1 MNTVKNI
8 FNFNNTPIWFMRQA
22 GRYMYEYNNIKK
34 KFNNFFSMCKN
45 INAVTDI
52 TLLPVRKFNFDAAI
66 IFSDIL
72 IVLECLNIKVN
83 FIKGKGPVV
92 SNTNVFNI
100 FKDRTN
106 NIDLEKLYPV
116 YESIKSVKKE
126 LHSLNKPLIGFS
138 GAPWT
143 IAAYM
148 LEGSLTKDLS
158 VAKTI
163 AYKDPE
169 FMRNVTNVLS
179 DIIIEHIIQQ
189 IDSGVD
195 MIQIFDT
202 HANTLDYY
210 SKEKYSIEPVKNIC
224 RKVKELYPAIPISYF
239 SKDTNYNLGELYKYI
254 DVVSFSSSVRMK
266 DYTELIPKN
275 IIFQGNLDPIK
286 LIAGGTE
293 MKNGVLSILQEMHD
307 KEFIFNLGHGIL
319 PQTPRKNVE
328 ECIDLVKS
336 FRNQA

>member
-34 KFNNFFSMCKN
+34 KFNSFFSMCKN
-45 INAVTDI
+45 IDAVTEI
-52 TLLPVRKFNFDAAI
+52 TLLPVKKFNFDAAI

-83 FIKGKGPVV
+83 FIKGQGPVV
-92 SNTNVFNI
+92 LNTNMYNI
-100 FKDRTN
+100 FKNRTN
-106 NIDLEKLYPV
+106 NIDFVKLNPV

-148 LEGSLTKDLS
+148 LEGNLTKDLS

-169 FMRNVTNVLS
+169 FMINVTNVLS
-179 DIIIEHIIQQ
+179 SIIIKHIIQQ

-202 HANTLDYY
+202 HSNTLDYY

-224 RKVKELYPAIPISYF
+224 KRVKELYPSIPISYF
-239 SKDTNYNLGELYKYI
+239 SKDTNYNLGDLYKYI

-266 DYTELIPKN
+266 DYTELVPKN
-275 IIFQGNLDPIK
+275 IVFQGNLDPIK
-286 LIAGGTE
+286 LIAGGKE
-293 MKNGVLSILQEMHD
+293 MKKSVISILQEMDD

>member
-8 FNFNNTPIWFMRQA
+8 FNFNNIPIWFMRQA

-34 KFNNFFSMCKN
+34 KFNSFFSMCKN
-45 INAVTDI
+45 IDAVTEI
-52 TLLPVRKFNFDAAI
+52 TLLPVKKFNFDAAI

-83 FIKGKGPVV
+83 FIKGKGPEVQ
-92 SNTNVFNI
+92 NTDMYNI
-100 FKDRTN
+100 FKNRTN
-106 NIDLEKLYPV
+106 NIDYEKLNPV
-116 YESIKSVKKE
+116 YESIKSVKSE
-126 LHSLNKPLIGFS
+126 LNSLNKPLIGFS

-148 LEGSLTKDLS
+148 LEGNLTKDLS

-163 AYKDPE
+163 VYKDPD
-169 FMRNVTNVLS
+169 FMSNVTYVLS
-179 DIIIEHIIQQ
+179 DLIFKHIIQQ

-202 HANTLDYY
+202 HSNTLDYY

-224 RKVKELYPAIPISYF
+224 KKVKELYPAIPISYF

-254 DVVSFSSSVRMK
+254 DILSFSSSVRMK
-266 DYTELIPKN
+266 DYTELVPKN
-275 IIFQGNLDPIK
+275 IVFQGNLDPIK
-286 LIAGGTE
+286 LIAGGKE
-293 MKNGVLSILQEMHD
+293 MKNSIINILQEMND

-319 PQTPRKNVE
+319 PQTPIENVE
-328 ECIDLVKS
+328 QCIDLVKS
-336 FRNQA
+336 FKN

>member
-83 FIKGKGPVV
+83 FVKGKGPVV
-92 SNTNVFNI
+92 LNTNVFNI